1 MGRQDNAHSYLKQ
14 MDKPEEK
21 QFVRQLESF
30 KKRVISF
37 ARSCRCNRAGAGH
50 GAGRGSWTPKVL

>member
-1 MGRQDNAHSYLKQ
+1 MGTQDNTPSYFKQ

-30 KKRVISF
+30 KKRVISL
-37 ARSCRCNRAGAGH
+37 RGH
-50 GAGRGSWTPKVL
+50 VAAIAPGQETLQ

>member
-50 GAGRGSWTPKVL
+50 GAGRGS

>member
-30 KKRVISF
+30 KKRVISL
-37 ARSCRCNRAGAGH
+37 RGH
-50 GAGRGSWTPKVL
+50 VAAIAPGRRLSMIRTTICLTT

>member
-30 KKRVISF
+30 KKRVISL
-37 ARSCRCNRAGAGH
+37 RGH
-50 GAGRGSWTPKVL
+50 VAAIAPGQKTLNDQDAICLTT